1 MFTELV
7 DTLRCIEEHE
17 ESWLVAAADRTEG
30 RHIMTG
36 VLGCPG
42 CHARYDIERGIA
54 DFAGAGNMPVVLE
67 QPGLEPTD
75 ELALKLAAMLDLT
88 DRGGY
93 VILMGRWTRLAGAL
107 RSIVPVS
114 VVALNPLPDVEM
126 GEGVSG
132 VRAFVRVPMLAGSA
146 HGVALDSTSVSANDA
161 LLMQSAVA
169 SVKPGGR
176 VVGPIPV
183 PMPSGVTELLRDDEH
198 WVGARETGRPLLQIV
213 RAPG

>member
-17 ESWLVAAADRTEG
+17 ESWLVAAADSTAG

-36 VLGCPG
+36 VLGCPV
-42 CHARYDIERGIA
+42 CHAQYDIDRGIA
-54 DFAGAGNMPVVLE
+54 DFAGAGNLPIMLE

-88 DRGGY
+88 DPDGY

-107 RSIVPVS
+107 RSVAPVS
-114 VVALNPLPDVEM
+114 VLALNPLPDVEM

-132 VRAFVRVPMLAGSA
+132 IRAFLRVPVLAGSA
-146 HGVALDSTSVSANDA
+146 HAVALDSTSVSANDA
-161 LLMQSAVA
+161 LLLQSAVG
-169 SVKPGGR
+169 SVKARGR
-176 VVGPIPV
+176 VVGPVSLPV
-183 PMPSGVTELLRDDEH
+183 PQGVAELLRDDEH
-198 WVGARETGRPLLQIV
+198 WVGARESARPLLQLV
-213 RAPG
+213 RAPS